1 MSKIFK
7 KLKET
12 STWKGLIFLLTALGV
27 SLSNEQQEAI
37 IAGGVALVGIVDVF
51 TNEKK

>member
-1 MSKIFK
+1 MIKKILA

-27 SLSNEQQEAI
+27 SLSSEQQEAI
-37 IAGGVALVGIVDVF
+37 ISTGVAIVGIIDVF
-51 TNEKK
+51 RKEK